1 MAETTADQ
9 EAAWI
14 RQVAEGSR
22 EAFEQIFHAYKPR
35 LFRYLFR
42 LTADPAA
49 SEELLSDVIVAV
61 WKGAK
66 TYRGEAKPST
76 WIFGIAHHKA
86 INLLRKR
93 RPEMVELEDNDLQE
107 LEDTQQARPEDLII
121 QKELKEKIEQ
131 ALLRLSV
138 SHRAVIEMTFYQGF
152 SCQEIAEILGCPV
165 STVKTRMFYARRQLQ
180 GILGKWGEGTP
191 KGGIR

>member
-1 MAETTADQ
+1 MAEADQ

-22 EAFEQIFHAYKPR
+22 EAFERLFHVYQPR

-42 LTADPAA
+42 MTGDPAA
-49 SEELLSDVIVAV
+49 SEELLSDTLVAV

-66 TYRGEAKPST
+66 NFRGEAKPST

-86 INLLRKR
+86 INLIRKR
-93 RPEMVELEDNDLQE
+93 RPEMVDLEDNDLQE
-107 LEDTQQARPEDLII
+107 LEDTQQERPDDLVF

-138 SHRAVIEMTFYQGF
+138 LHRAVIEMTFYHGF

-165 STVKTRMFYARRQLQ
+165 STVKTRMFYARKQLQ
-180 GILGKWGEGTP
+180 VTLRQMGIEG
-191 KGGIR
+191 GAG